1 MTDEDK
7 TIERADSEPSTEV
20 SHTKQEEPVMN
31 LRSAD
36 GSEPTEE
43 SNLLSSSEK
52 RPQETPTE
60 SSHVQ
65 RLRQRFARRPRG
77 SLVSKI
83 KFATKD
89 FLLWAVVWSVMIGT
103 VLPGV
108 NPSGIII
115 LLFFAFLGDTLFWLI
130 KLTTLPPLPGF
141 LGGTLA
147 GFLIRNIPVISD
159 NVQIEH
165 EWSSSV
171 RSIYLSIILVYAGLQ
186 LDSEALKK
194 LKGVCGRLS
203 MGPCLVE
210 ACASALLAHFLMGL
224 PWQWGFILGFVLGA
238 ASLSVLAPSVLLLE
252 KEGYD
257 VKDVPTFL
265 LDAYSFN
272 AILAITGFNT
282 CLGIAFSTGS
292 TIFNVLKG
300 IWEVV
305 TGVATGSL
313 LGAFIHY
320 FPSSDQRVLDCKRI
334 VLVLGFSVLTV
345 FSSVYF
351 DFPGSR
357 GLCTFV
363 MASLAGIGRTRNKA
377 EVEKIIGFAWFVFKP
392 LVFVLFGAEVSV
404 ASLRP
409 ETVGLCVA
417 TLGVAVLIRIL
428 TAFLM
433 LCSAGFNIK
442 EKIFISSAWLP
453 KGTVQVALGSV
464 ALDTARSYGD
474 TQLEDYG
481 MDVLTVAFLAIL
493 ITAPIGHLLISFLGP
508 KLLQKAKHQNKD
520 EEVQGEPSEQV

>member
-1 MTDEDK
+1 M
-7 TIERADSEPSTEV
+7 
-20 SHTKQEEPVMN
+20 
-31 LRSAD
+31 
-36 GSEPTEE
+36 
-43 SNLLSSSEK
+43 
-52 RPQETPTE
+52 
-60 SSHVQ
+60 
-65 RLRQRFARRPRG
+65 
-77 SLVSKI
+77 
-83 KFATKD
+83 D
-89 FLLWAVVWSVMIGT
+89 FLLWAVVWSVTIST
-103 VLPGV
+103 FLPGV

-115 LLFFAFLGDTLFWLI
+115 LLFFAFLGDTLFSLI
-130 KLTTLPPLPGF
+130 KLPILPPLPDF
-141 LGGTLA
+141 LGAMLA

-171 RSIYLSIILVYAGLQ
+171 RSIYLSITLVYVGLQ

-194 LKGVCGRLS
+194 LKGVCVRLS
-203 MGPCLVE
+203 MGPCLAE

-238 ASLSVLAPSVLLLE
+238 ASLSVVVPSMLLLKE
-252 KEGYD
+252 EGYD
-257 VKDVPTFL
+257 VKGVPTLL

-272 AILAITGFNT
+272 AILAVTGFNT

-292 TIFNVLKG
+292 TMFHVLRG
-300 IWEVV
+300 ILEVV

-313 LGAFIHY
+313 LGAFICY

-334 VLVLGFSVLTV
+334 VLVLRFSVLAV

-357 GLCTFV
+357 GLCMFV
-363 MASLAGIGRTRNKA
+363 MASLAGIGWTRNK
-377 EVEKIIGFAWFVFKP
+377 EVIENIIGFAWFVFKP

-409 ETVGLCVA
+409 EAVGLCVA
-417 TLGVAVLIRIL
+417 TLGIGVLIRIL
-428 TAFLM
+428 AAFLM
-433 LCSAGFNIK
+433 VCFAGFNIN
-442 EKIFISSAWLP
+442 EKIFISFAWLP
-453 KGTVQVALGSV
+453 KATVQAALGSV

-481 MDVLTVAFLAIL
+481 LVVLTVTFLAIL
-493 ITAPIGHLLISFLGP
+493 ITASIGRPLISFLGP
-508 KLLQKAKHQNKD
+508 RLLQKAKHQNKD